1 MMKIC
6 VFGAS
11 ASVEDKYV
19 TAVEELG
26 FELGKAGC
34 SLVFGGYANG
44 LMEAAADGFDRGIK
58 AYESDCEKLPEII
71 GVVPA
76 CFDDERTIH
85 PACTRI
91 IRTADLAERK
101 RVMIAEADAF
111 LAVPGGIGT
120 LDELF
125 EVMALKQIGELEKPI
140 AVFGPYGFYDGLDQ
154 WLAKLAG
161 ESVISVKLEEVYR
174 SFETREEVAGF
185 FRQMAF

>member
-1 MMKIC
+1 
-6 VFGAS
+6 
-11 ASVEDKYV
+11 
-19 TAVEELG
+19 
-26 FELGKAGC
+26 
-34 SLVFGGYANG
+34 
-44 LMEAAADGFDRGIK
+44 
-58 AYESDCEKLPEII
+58 
-71 GVVPA
+71 
-76 CFDDERTIH
+76 
-85 PACTRI
+85 
-91 IRTADLAERK
+91 
-101 RVMIAEADAF
+101 VMIAEADAF

-161 ESVISVKLEEVYR
+161 EGVISVKLEEVYR